1 MGSVVTDEP
10 STLGKRGRI
19 CWGAGLNTIAV
30 ARQRLAGTF
39 DLKLGEKFSPP
50 YILPCLAPRAEY
62 ATGTF
67 NIVNYHPVDMQTRIL
82 NAKWGPFT
90 LFGSGR
96 ANTTCVAMRTEVI

>member
-30 ARQRLAGTF
+30 AKQRRAGTF

-50 YILPCLAPRAEY
+50 YILPCTAGGVRNRHLQHRQLPSRRHADADSERQVGP
-62 ATGTF
+62 
-67 NIVNYHPVDMQTRIL
+67 IHPVRL
-82 NAKWGPFT
+82 GP
-90 LFGSGR
+90 G
-96 ANTTCVAMRTEVI
+96 